1 LECDAPSQVI
11 FLSDPPAIIKTITP
25 KEKENKMARS
35 LSVKVPTT
43 SLVQLVEEKIA
54 TIKQEI
60 AEYPAKRE
68 TYDSQQEAH
77 KTAVVKFISDYLA
90 KNIDKIGYDHNS
102 VVRIST
108 NYNNSRAEIVFDTD
122 SILNYPKAPQAP
134 EKPNESRWYG
144 REYQKPLEMLE
155 KNLRILKMTEQE
167 TVNAST
173 YSSVMDLL

>member
-1 LECDAPSQVI
+1 
-11 FLSDPPAIIKTITP
+11 
-25 KEKENKMARS
+25 MARS
-35 LSVKVPTT
+35 LSLKVPTT
-43 SLVQLVEEKIA
+43 SLIQLVEEKIA
-54 TIKQEI
+54 VIKQEI

-68 TYDSQQEAH
+68 AYDAQQEAH
-77 KTAVVKFISDYLA
+77 KSEVVRFISDYLA

-102 VVRIST
+102 VVRLST
-108 NYNNSRAEIVFDTD
+108 NYNGRAEVVFDTD

-144 REYQKPLEMLE
+144 REYVKPLEMLE

>member
-1 LECDAPSQVI
+1 
-11 FLSDPPAIIKTITP
+11 
-25 KEKENKMARS
+25 MARS
-35 LSVKVPTT
+35 LSLKVPTT
-43 SLVQLVEEKIA
+43 SLIQLVEEKIA
-54 TIKQEI
+54 VIKQEI

-68 TYDSQQEAH
+68 TYDAQQEAH
-77 KTAVVKFISDYLA
+77 KSEVVRFISDYLA

-102 VVRIST
+102 VVRLST
-108 NYNNSRAEIVFDTD
+108 NYNGRAEVVFDTD

-144 REYQKPLEMLE
+144 REYVKPLEMLE